1 MSLTKNTFEALS
13 IFARVQNFLAH
24 NNLEMF
30 FGQCFLSNVDSK
42 YHVLALPKTI
52 SVGEVCGSRCKLF
65 FFARNLYP
73 RINIV
78 VSSAYI
84 L

>member
-42 YHVLALPKTI
+42 YYVLLSQKQLVLAKFVVQDV
-52 SVGEVCGSRCKLF
+52 SCF
-65 FFARNLYP
+65 FLQGNCIHA
-73 RINIV
+73 
-78 VSSAYI
+78 
-84 L
+84 